1 VAEHRVSA
9 HLGLDVADYDTLIRR
24 WIPAYDTMLDAV
36 VSIVRTLRAPLV
48 VDLGAGTGALGG
60 AILER
65 VPDAHVHLVDIDPNM
80 LELAAARVAR
90 FGTRAS
96 SVRGSFADVLP
107 SCDAVVA
114 SLALHHV
121 ASRDDKR
128 ALYRRVLEA
137 LRPGGVLAI
146 ADATVHEHGAAHDW
160 TYEAWAAHMAAHGIG
175 RAEADQLFA
184 NWAKEDTYQPLH
196 VELSLLADAGFEQPE
211 CFWKQGPM
219 SVYGGF
225 RALYATRTP

>member
-1 VAEHRVSA
+1 MAEHRVSA

-24 WIPAYDTMLDAV
+24 WIPAYDTMLDTV

-107 SCDAVVA
+107 PWRPPLMARS
-114 SLALHHV
+114 AL
-121 ASRDDKR
+121 SN
-128 ALYRRVLEA
+128 
-137 LRPGGVLAI
+137 
-146 ADATVHEHGAAHDW
+146 DW
-160 TYEAWAAHMAAHGIG
+160 TPPL
-175 RAEADQLFA
+175 RAGC
-184 NWAKEDTYQPLH
+184 
-196 VELSLLADAGFEQPE
+196 S
-211 CFWKQGPM
+211 C
-219 SVYGGF
+219 
-225 RALYATRTP
+225 

>member
-1 VAEHRVSA
+1 MAEHRVSA

-36 VSIVRTLRAPLV
+36 VSIVRRLKAPLV
-48 VDLGAGTGALGG
+48 VDLGSGTGALSG

-65 VPDAHVHLVDIDPNM
+65 VPEAHVRLVDIDQNM

-96 SVRGSFADVLP
+96 LVRGSFADPLP
-107 SCDAVVA
+107 PCDAVVA

-121 ASRDDKR
+121 GSRDDKR

-146 ADATVHEHGAAHDW
+146 ADATVHEHGPAHDW
-160 TYEAWAAHMAAHGIG
+160 IYEEWAAHMAAHGIA
-175 RAEADQLFA
+175 RADADQLFA
-184 NWAKEDTYQPLH
+184 NWAKEDTYQPLR
-196 VELSLLADAGFEQPE
+196 VELSLLADAGFERPE
-211 CFWKQGPM
+211 CFWKHGPM

-225 RALYATRTP
+225 A

>member
-1 VAEHRVSA
+1 MKREAEVAEHRVSS
-9 HLGLDVADYDTLIRR
+9 HLGLAVTDYDTLIRR
-24 WIPAYDTMLDAV
+24 WIPAYDTMLDTV

-65 VPDAHVHLVDIDPNM
+65 VPHARVHLVDIDPNM
-80 LELAAARVAR
+80 LELAGARVAR
-90 FGTRAS
+90 FGERTS
-96 SVRGSFADVLP
+96 CVRGSFAEVLSP
-107 SCDAVVA
+107 CDAVVA
-114 SLALHHV
+114 SLAFHHV

-128 ALYRRVLEA
+128 ALYRRVREA

-146 ADATVHEHGAAHDW
+146 ADATVQEHGRAHDW
-160 TYEAWAAHMAAHGIG
+160 VYEVWAAHMAAHGIP

-196 VELSLLADAGFEQPE
+196 VELSLLADAGFESPE
-211 CFWKQGPM
+211 CFWKHGPM

-225 RALYATRTP
+225 A

>member
-1 VAEHRVSA
+1 
-9 HLGLDVADYDTLIRR
+9 
-24 WIPAYDTMLDAV
+24 MLDTV
-36 VSIVRTLRAPLV
+36 VSIVGTLRAPLV
-48 VDLGAGTGALGG
+48 VDLGAGTGALSGV
-60 AILER
+60 ILER
-65 VPDAHVHLVDIDPNM
+65 VPDAHLRLVDIDPNM

-96 SVRGSFADVLP
+96 CVRGSFADVLP
-107 SCDAVVA
+107 PCDAVVA

-146 ADATVHEHGAAHDW
+146 ADATVHEHGRAHDW
-160 TYEAWAAHMAAHGIG
+160 IYEVWASHMAAHGIPS
-175 RAEADQLFA
+175 AEADHLFA
-184 NWAKEDTYQPLH
+184 NWAKEDTYQPLY
-196 VELSLLADAGFEQPE
+196 VELSLLADAGFERPE
-211 CFWKQGPM
+211 CFWKHGPM

-225 RALYATRTP
+225 A